1 MNILSPHIPFTE
13 LVDIAE
19 QIVIT
24 SAEAGEHLSTCL
36 HCSTQLEA
44 IKRTLGLMRSDTDE
58 NAPAEVVEH
67 AKNIFRK
74 REAEQRFSLQIVLA
88 ALTFDS
94 LTAAPAFGLRSQTT
108 AGRQLIYSTDKLDL
122 EVRVARD
129 NDEWQ
134 ISGQILGSA
143 CPEGKVN
150 LVGENLSAS
159 TKMNELCEFSFD
171 SVPAGAYKIS
181 LLLPDLSIETPQ
193 LELGP

>member
-19 QIVIT
+19 HIVIT
-24 SAEAGEHLSTCL
+24 SAEAGEHLSTCS

-58 NAPAEVVEH
+58 NAPAAVVEH

-94 LTAAPAFGLRSQTT
+94 LTAAPAFGLRSQTS
-108 AGRQLIYSTDKLDL
+108 AGRQLIYSTDKLDI
-122 EVRVARD
+122 EVRVAQD
-129 NDEWQ
+129 KDEWQ

-171 SVPAGAYKIS
+171 SVPAGAYKIA